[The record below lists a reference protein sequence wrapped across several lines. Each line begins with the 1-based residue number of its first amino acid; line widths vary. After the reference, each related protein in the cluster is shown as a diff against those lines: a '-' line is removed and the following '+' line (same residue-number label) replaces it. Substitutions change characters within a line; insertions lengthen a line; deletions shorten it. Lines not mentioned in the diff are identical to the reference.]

1 VSIED
6 MAAQAAMYRLM
17 VENTIDIIIRYDA
30 FRRRIYV
37 SPSSREI
44 LGYEPDEMLRSQAS
58 AVIHPEDFPRIDP
71 LFLAFGPSLP
81 RLQLTFRM
89 RRKDGVY
96 IWVES
101 QYRYLAEDGGS
112 LAVLRDITARKH
124 AEDMLVEANDKLAVL
139 NSMLR
144 TRAQQ
149 DGLTGLI
156 NRRHFDE
163 IFDEEFRRAR
173 RQELP
178 LSVLL
183 LDVDR
188 FKAFNDRYGHLAGD
202 ACLRKLS
209 SAVQAVLQRPG
220 DQAARYGG
228 EELAVLLPA
237 TDTRGAGEIAE
248 RIRHT
253 ILALQIVHFDSDS
266 GIVTVSIGASSMMPW
281 TDEVDPMRLI
291 DAADRALYR
300 AKSAGRNCV
309 VIAEAAA
316 IQTTAVAENEPGP
329 EPTQQ
334 TPQHR

>member
-1 VSIED
+1 
-6 MAAQAAMYRLM
+6 
-17 VENTIDIIIRYDA
+17 
-30 FRRRIYV
+30 
-37 SPSSREI
+37 
-44 LGYEPDEMLRSQAS
+44 MLLSQAS
-58 AVIHPEDFPRIDP
+58 AIIHPEDFPHIDP

-124 AEDMLVEANDKLAVL
+124 AEDMLVEANEKLAVL
-139 NSMLR
+139 NSTLR
-144 TRAQQ
+144 LRAQQ

-156 NRRHFDE
+156 NRRHFDQL
-163 IFDEEFRRAR
+163 FDEEFRRAR

-202 ACLRKLS
+202 ECLRTLS
-209 SAVQAVLQRPG
+209 SAIQTVLQRPG

-228 EELAVLLPA
+228 EEFAVLLPA
-237 TDTRGAGEIAE
+237 TEPHGAGEIAE

-253 ILALQIVHFDSDS
+253 IAALRIVHFDSDG
-266 GIVTVSIGASSMMPW
+266 GIVTVSIGVSSMVPLM
-281 TDEVDPMRLI
+281 DEIDPVCLI
-291 DAADRALYR
+291 DAADRALYQ
-300 AKSAGRNCV
+300 AKSAGRNRV
-309 VIAEAAA
+309 VTAGAATLQNAAA
-316 IQTTAVAENEPGP
+316 AENKQGP
-329 EPTQQ
+329 EPT
-334 TPQHR
+334 TSHDR